1 MVFINSD
8 STLNPFPIFTTPTTT
23 TTTSASVSVSV
34 LTTEKVKHF

>member
-8 STLNPFPIFTTPTTT
+8 STLDPFPIFTTPTTT
-23 TTTSASVSVSV
+23 TTTSASVSF

>member
-1 MVFINSD
+1 MIFINSD

-23 TTTSASVSVSV
+23 TTTSASVSV